1 MQNNIL
7 VINCGSS
14 SVKFSLI
21 NPTTNHVLI
30 SGLVEQL
37 HSAHA
42 TISIKQEA
50 NKQQSHLPAP
60 YDHLMAIKFFV
71 EVLDDKQL
79 TSTIYAIGHRVVHGG
94 ETYNKP
100 VLISIAVKHEIHRL
114 STLAPLHNPANLLG
128 IEAAEKALG
137 QLPQVAVF
145 DTSFH
150 QSMPKK
156 AFLYA
161 LPYELYKNHG
171 IRKYGFHG
179 TSHYYVAHKA
189 AQYLNKPIET
199 CNLISAHLG
208 NGCSVT
214 AIKNGKSV
222 DTSLGLTP
230 LEGLMMGTRT
240 GNLDPSIIF
249 HLVDQLGYTL
259 DQVNTLLN
267 KESGLKGISMLSND
281 CRTLEEAAEQGHD
294 LAKLAL
300 DMFCYRAAKMIA
312 SFSVCF
318 SQLDSIVFTGGI
330 GENSSFIRENI
341 IEQLTLLNISINNNA
356 NIEARFGK
364 SGNIATSTSIPCWV
378 IPTDEEG
385 VIATQTHQLVAKEVK

>member
-1 MQNNIL
+1 MKNNIL

-21 NPTTNHVLI
+21 NVLT
-30 SGLVEQL
+30 SQVLVAGIAEQL
-37 HSAHA
+37 TSEQASI
-42 TISIKQEA
+42 TIKQKD
-50 NKQQSHLPAP
+50 NKQQSRLISP
-60 YDHLMAIKFFV
+60 YDHLVAINFFV
-71 EVLDDKQL
+71 DTLNQLQL
-79 TSTIYAIGHRVVHGG
+79 TSTINAIGHRVVHGG
-94 ETYNKP
+94 ETYSAP
-100 VLISIAVKHEIHRL
+100 ALITKEVKQEINRL

-128 IEAAEKALG
+128 IEATEQALG
-137 QLPQVAVF
+137 DLPQVAVF

-161 LPYELYKNHG
+161 LPYHLYEAHD

-179 TSHYYVAHKA
+179 TSHYFVANRA
-189 AQYLNKPIET
+189 ADLLNKPIKA

-214 AIKNGKSV
+214 AIREGKSV
-222 DTSLGLTP
+222 DTSLGFTP

-240 GNLDPSIIF
+240 GNIDPSIVF
-249 HLVDQLGYTL
+249 HLVEKLGYSL
-259 DQVNTLLN
+259 AQVNDLFN

-281 CRTLEEAAEQGHD
+281 CRELEDAAKNGHEH
-294 LAKLAL
+294 AQLAL

-318 SQLDSIVFTGGI
+318 SRLDSLIFTGGI
-330 GENSSFIRENI
+330 GENSSYIRKNI
-341 IEQLTLLNISINNNA
+341 VEQLSLLNLQLNNEA
-356 NIEARFGK
+356 NLAMRFGK
-364 SGNIATSTSIPCWV
+364 SGNIADSTSLSCWV
-378 IPTDEEG
+378 IPTDEEA
-385 VIATQTHQLVAKEVK
+385 VIATQTNQLVIKETL

>member
-21 NPTTNHVLI
+21 DTTTNHVLI
-30 SGLVEQL
+30 SGLAEQL
-37 HSAHA
+37 QSAHA
-42 TISIKQEA
+42 TISIKQQT
-50 NKQQSHLPAP
+50 NKEKSPLPAP
-60 YDHLMAIKFFV
+60 YDHLMAIKLFV
-71 EVLDDKQL
+71 DALDNLQL

-94 ETYNKP
+94 ETYNTP
-100 VLISIAVKHEIHRL
+100 VLISDAVKHEIHRL
-114 STLAPLHNPANLLG
+114 ATLAPLHNPANLLG

-137 QLPQVAVF
+137 KLPQVAVF

-150 QSMPKK
+150 QTMPRK

-161 LPYELYKNHG
+161 LPYDLYKNHG

-179 TSHYYVAHKA
+179 TSHYYIAHKA
-189 AQYLNKPIET
+189 AQHLNKPIET

-240 GNLDPSIIF
+240 GNIDPSIVF
-249 HLVDQLGYTL
+249 HLIEQLGYTL

-267 KESGLKGISMLSND
+267 KQSGLKGISTLSND
-281 CRTLEEAAEQGHD
+281 CRTLEEAAKQGHD
-294 LAKLAL
+294 LAQLAL

-341 IEQLTLLNISINNNA
+341 ISQLSLLNLSIDNTA
-356 NIEARFGK
+356 NVEARFGK
-364 SGNIATSTSIPCWV
+364 CGNIATSTSIPCWV